1 MPKIQPLELLA
12 PAKNADIGIE
22 AINHGADAVYIGGP
36 GFGARVEAANAFDD
50 LERLTTYAHRYG
62 ARVFMTLNTIVADHE
77 IEDAVRSAWR
87 AYESGVDALIVQDMG
102 LLDAGLPPIQLHA
115 STQCDVR
122 SPEKAR
128 FLESIGFSQ
137 IVLARETDLA
147 GIKACY
153 DTLKDARIEHFIHGA
168 LCVSYSGQCY
178 ASFAA
183 NGRSANRGACAQL
196 CRLPY
201 SVFTEAGEVLVR
213 EKHVL
218 SLRDNNQTDHLAALI
233 EAGVRS
239 FKIEGRLK
247 DMGYVKN
254 ITAHYRR
261 MLDNF
266 MQEHPEFAQA
276 SDGHCTYTFEPAPQ
290 KSFNRGFTDYFTVD
304 RPHDLAV
311 FDTPKNTG
319 PRLGSVVRVN
329 ADTIDV
335 KTNEVMSNSDG
346 LTYLTRE
353 GELEGF
359 AVNRADNIGKDTW
372 RLTLRDRP
380 IWRRHP
386 QLAPGMTLYRNR
398 DKLWDD
404 VLDKPSAIRK
414 VPVSAHWIGSENQL
428 SLSLCDAHGTSVTV
442 TTVPET
448 IAQAGNIER
457 NRQNLETQLKKMGNT
472 NFEVTSLTIEGE
484 TWFAPTGFI
493 NQMRREAV
501 EKLDAA
507 RVAALPRLMPRAPE
521 EGVPYPDATDFRANV
536 LNEKAVHF
544 YRRHGINISEGAF
557 ETGTIS
563 REVPVMLTKHCV
575 RHALGRCLKDNIEK
589 IKANPDSKAIY
600 RPDPLILKTA
610 NRTYRATFD
619 CKACEMTLWGKAMS
633 SESLGKI
640 KLD

>member
-36 GFGARVEAANAFDD
+36 SFGARVEAANAFDD
-50 LERLTTYAHRYG
+50 LDRLTSCAHRYG

-77 IEDAVRSAWR
+77 MDNAVKAAWR

-102 LLDAGLPPIQLHA
+102 LLEADLPPIQLHA

-122 SPEKAR
+122 TPEKAR
-128 FLESIGFSQ
+128 FLESLGFSQ
-137 IVLARETDLA
+137 IVLARELSLEA
-147 GIKACY
+147 VRACY
-153 DTLKDARIEHFIHGA
+153 GALKDARIEHFIHGA

-218 SLRDNNQTDHLAALI
+218 SLKDNNQTDHLTALI

-254 ITAHYRR
+254 ITAHYRQR
-261 MLDNF
+261 LDAFLND
-266 MQEHPEFAQA
+266 HPEFAQA
-276 SDGHCTYTFEPAPQ
+276 SDGHCTYTFEPAPE
-290 KSFNRGFTDYFTVD
+290 KSFNRGFTDYFTID
-304 RPHDLAV
+304 RRHDLAV

-319 PRLGSVVRVN
+319 PRLGTVMRVN
-329 ADTIDV
+329 ADTVDV
-335 KTNEVMSNSDG
+335 KTTETMSNSDG

-359 AVNRADNIGKDTW
+359 AVNRADNIGKNLW

-404 VLDKPSAIRK
+404 LLERNSAVRK
-414 VPVSAHWIGSENQL
+414 VPVKAHWQANETTFALTLTDNR
-428 SLSLCDAHGTSVTV
+428 GTTVTV
-442 TTVPET
+442 TQTPEK
-448 IAQAGNIER
+448 IDIAGNVER
-457 NRQNLETQLKKMGNT
+457 NQQNLATQIKKMGNT
-472 NFEVTSLTIEGE
+472 LFEVSELTVTGGHY
-484 TWFAPTGFI
+484 FAPTSFI

-501 EKLDAA
+501 EALDAK
-507 RVAALPRLMPRAPE
+507 RVADLPRLLPRE
-521 EGVPYPDATDFRANV
+521 KETGVPYSDACDFRANV
-536 LNEKAVHF
+536 LNEQAVRF
-544 YRRHGINISEGAF
+544 YKNHGVTITEGAF
-557 ETGTIS
+557 ETGEID

-575 RHALGRCLKDNIEK
+575 RFALGRCLKDNIDK
-589 IKANPDSKAIY
+589 IKADPTTKDIY

-619 CKACEMTLWGKAMS
+619 CKACEMTLWGKRLTA
-633 SESLGKI
+633 ESLGKV
-640 KLD
+640 KV